1 MNRMLIEVIGG
12 RRFLLAVMTLA
23 AITMLRFTEH
33 LDNGSLTAVLIAS
46 VCAYIAGDTFNRHS
60 ETKADV
66 AKTLGQAAPKE

>member
-1 MNRMLIEVIGG
+1 MIDAIGG
-12 RRFLLAVMTLA
+12 RRFLLAVMTLL

-46 VCAYIAGDTFNRHS
+46 VCAFIAGDTYNRHS

-66 AKTLGQAAPKE
+66 AKTLGTQEPKP